1 MRARADRV
9 WRLTDQAPVCC
20 HRRVQLWIMAMG
32 SMGERIAAYR
42 RRRGLSQAALAGLV
56 GRSESWLSQM
66 ERGVRSVDRL
76 SVLLDMSRV
85 LHVDVDSLVGRP
97 WDLAPNGSQEGDDLA
112 GIRNYFA
119 RYDQLT
125 GEAQRNDTGP
135 GLRARIVE
143 AHRGYQ
149 AAEYQDVLAGLPALL
164 AEVDVMRHEH
174 DEPDPTEDLLAYVYA
189 YVAASKLLVKV
200 GASDLAMLSADRAA
214 SASVE
219 SGSLVV
225 KGLSAYQVV
234 CALLR
239 ADRAD
244 DAEHL
249 AVAMATEVERA
260 ARSDEPGLVSVAGAL
275 WLIAA
280 IIAARRTEKFEAWER
295 LNRADRLAQL
305 LGEDG
310 NHLWTAFGP
319 TNVALHRVSVAAELG
334 DAGEALRAA
343 TEIETDRFPE
353 GLRSRRAQLHLDLAW
368 AQAQRKRDAEATLHL
383 LEAEQVAPQVV
394 HYNVVV
400 RELIREMLARGNRSQ
415 TSALD
420 KLAVRASVLT

>member
-1 MRARADRV
+1 
-9 WRLTDQAPVCC
+9 
-20 HRRVQLWIMAMG
+20 MAHG

-56 GRSESWLSQM
+56 GRSESWLSQV

-85 LHVDVDSLVGRP
+85 LHVDVESLIGRP
-97 WDLAPNGSQEGDDLA
+97 WDLAPNGNSEGDDLA
-112 GIRNYFA
+112 DIRQYFA
-119 RYDQLT
+119 RYDRLVSEHVET
-125 GEAQRNDTGP
+125 VPPIPD
-135 GLRARIVE
+135 LRVRIVA
-143 AHRGYQ
+143 AHHRYQ
-149 AAEYQDVLAGLPALL
+149 AAEYEGLLADLPGLL
-164 AEVDVMRHEH
+164 AEVDATRYRGGVET
-174 DEPDPTEDLLAYVYA
+174 PTETRLAYIYA
-189 YVAASKLLVKV
+189 YVMASKLLTKLGVT
-200 GASDLAMLSADRAA
+200 DLGMLSADRAA
-214 SASVE
+214 SASME
-219 SGSLVV
+219 SNSLVARS
-225 KGLSAYQVV
+225 LSAYQVV

-239 ADRAD
+239 ADRTD
-244 DAEHL
+244 DAEYL
-249 AVAMATEVERA
+249 AVAMATEAELAV
-260 ARSDEPGLVSVAGAL
+260 RSDDPALLSVCGAL

-280 IIAARRTEKFEAWER
+280 VISARRTERYEALER
-295 LNRADRLAQL
+295 LDRADRLARL

-334 DAGEALRAA
+334 DPGEALKAA
-343 TEIETDRFPE
+343 TEIHLDRLPG
-353 GLRSRRAQLHLDLAW
+353 GLKSRRAQMHLDLAW
-368 AQAQRKRDAEATLHL
+368 AQSQRKRDAEATLHL

-400 RELIREMLARGNRSQ
+400 RELIREMLARGSRSQ